1 MLFLRESI
9 VSYLHTS
16 LKSMHISK
24 EYIVNADESINN
36 IILRFVEHVNM
47 KICKQI
53 ACKAVFLTKHEKFD
67 LDYYKNET
75 NPLLSNFQKLNEI
88 SKNPP
93 FFLTKNT

>member
-1 MLFLRESI
+1 
-9 VSYLHTS
+9 
-16 LKSMHISK
+16 MHISK
-24 EYIVNADESINN
+24 EHIVNVDDSVNN
-36 IILRFVEHVNM
+36 IILHFVKHVNT

-75 NPLLSNFQKLNEI
+75 TPLLSNFQKLNEI
-88 SKNPP
+88 SKDPP

>member
-1 MLFLRESI
+1 
-9 VSYLHTS
+9 
-16 LKSMHISK
+16 MHISK
-24 EYIVNADESINN
+24 EHIVNVDDSVNN
-36 IILRFVEHVNM
+36 IILHFMKHVNT

-75 NPLLSNFQKLNEI
+75 ALPPLQLPKFERNLK
-88 SKNPP
+88 KPP